1 MKTIITLAIASI
13 LLVGCSIPKNPKLS
27 WGKKCTVQGNQVVW
41 SHLWIYD
48 KNEGLDAT
56 KENFKAAEQAKSPK
70 RKFLAEKSPFEP
82 NENCLLYTSPSPRD

>member
-1 MKTIITLAIASI
+1 MINSRMKTILILLTASI
-13 LLVGCSIPKNPKLS
+13 LLVGCSIPQNPKLS

-56 KENFKAAEQAKSPK
+56 KENCKLIA
-70 RKFLAEKSPFEP
+70 
-82 NENCLLYTSPSPRD
+82 D